1 MMGAVFTETVIP
13 SPIVRAEVLRYA
25 GARAEDEIL
34 KAHLDAC
41 IKETEGVFTYRV
53 SYGAFPLSVL
63 NDTVRLGSA
72 EVRSSLLAKNL
83 SGCEGALVF
92 AATVGIGLDRLI
104 ARAAVSPI
112 RALLFD
118 AVGSERIEALCDA
131 FCAEQAARY
140 AKEGRTLRQ
149 RFSPGYG
156 DLPLDF
162 QRAVFSLLDPAKHI
176 GLTLNESLLMS
187 PSKSVTAIVGITTQ
201 QTQGAYL

>member
-1 MMGAVFTETVIP
+1 MMGSVFTETVIP
-13 SPIVRAEVLRYA
+13 APLARRELLRYA
-25 GARAEDEIL
+25 GARAEEEAVR
-34 KAHLDAC
+34 AHLDAC
-41 IKETEGVFTYRV
+41 IKEAAGVFTYRV
-53 SYGAFPLSVL
+53 AYGVFPLSVW
-63 NDTVRLGSA
+63 NDTVRLGFA
-72 EVRSSLLAKNL
+72 EVSSSRLASNL
-83 SGCEGALVF
+83 AGCESALVF
-92 AATVGIGLDRLI
+92 AATVGLGIDRLI

-118 AVGSERIEALCDA
+118 AIGSERIEALCDA

-140 AKEGRTLRQ
+140 AKEGKTFRQ

-162 QRAVFSLLDPAKHI
+162 QRVVFALLDPAKHI
-176 GLTLNESLLMS
+176 GLSLNESLLMS